1 GSDRRR
7 GGRRRPRRPAHPEHP
22 RTPAALQTSAES
34 PPEIRAHVRNQED
47 RHGKTP
53 GHRIRTRLLLAHSP
67 GHHPPGR
74 RNRPAPAGPRT
85 VEPRAVPA
93 ATRGPQP
100 CPDTAAAITKTDSE
114 TETEHQDQCTPVWH
128 KRLKSV
134 VLISSPASGRWWR
147 SSARHWTASTS
158 ASSPTACSM
167 PCPPPASSAPP
178 GSAAST

>member
-134 VLISSPASGRWWR
+134 VLGPEPPVSCSWRRPPRSGRSRTR
-147 SSARHWTASTS
+147 STRSRDLRARQR
-158 ASSPTACSM
+158 
-167 PCPPPASSAPP
+167 
-178 GSAAST
+178 